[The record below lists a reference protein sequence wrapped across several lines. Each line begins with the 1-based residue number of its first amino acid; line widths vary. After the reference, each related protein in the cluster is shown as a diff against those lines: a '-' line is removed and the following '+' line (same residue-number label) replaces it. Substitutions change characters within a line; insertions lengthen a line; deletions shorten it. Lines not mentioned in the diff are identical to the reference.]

1 MMTMRS
7 AVTLATVNTVWMR
20 VPQMALRALI
30 AARVTVTVTYLCL
43 SAHKSYSRHYLK
55 LDAIHVLV
63 TRSSTQ
69 VRAAYM

>member
-1 MMTMRS
+1 MTMRS

-43 SAHKSYSRHYLK
+43 SAHKSYSRHYLY
-55 LDAIHVLV
+55 
-63 TRSSTQ
+63 S
-69 VRAAYM
+69 